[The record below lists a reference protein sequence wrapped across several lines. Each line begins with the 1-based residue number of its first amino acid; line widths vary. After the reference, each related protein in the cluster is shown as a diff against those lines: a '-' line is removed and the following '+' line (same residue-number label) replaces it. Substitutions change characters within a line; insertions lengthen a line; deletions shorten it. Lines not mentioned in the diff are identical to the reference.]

1 VVSSFERIPGVDFR
15 YLWNH
20 PSLGQANNINRLYRQ
35 ARGER
40 ALLLHDDDLLLA
52 GAVDVLVACCVGHAD
67 IGAVYGKHMIITA
80 DGRPLPAD
88 SDELNHYYH
97 RTSRDEGSKLAP
109 IEAGL
114 LQQFPNDGFLVETK
128 LARQIP
134 LQTRDKVGD
143 MCDMD
148 FGVRLGPIAKRF
160 YFVNQFTAKYRLTS
174 GLTLSANV
182 TPAHLFRR
190 LDEYPVPAESE
201 WGRDAALSRLAP
213 QAVVEYVNLGERKK
227 AMQLYVS
234 KHHPLRRRL
243 SPGGLRRLAAIV
255 FDHPKSK
262 TA

>member
-1 VVSSFERIPGVDFR
+1 
-15 YLWNH
+15 
-20 PSLGQANNINRLYRQ
+20 
-35 ARGER
+35 
-40 ALLLHDDDLLLA
+40 
-52 GAVDVLVACCVGHAD
+52 
-67 IGAVYGKHMIITA
+67 MIITA

-227 AMQLYVS
+227 AMQLYMS
-234 KHHPLRRRL
+234 KHHPLRRRCPPEGCGAWQQL
-243 SPGGLRRLAAIV
+243 FSATRNLKRLETTRRETAWRGSAAVRFNPKLFVARRLC
-255 FDHPKSK
+255 
-262 TA
+262 